1 MTREML
7 SVALARQVGR
17 VLTPDLAIAIARE
30 ADSDPDFTVDPL
42 QFEPRAWGDFTFQC
56 ETLAAAGPPLRQQRV
71 SYLYET
77 QSESPPRPDW
87 ARLLVM
93 QRRGHH
99 VIFTARHG
107 DARRLVASI
116 WLFLDWNID
125 TAARTVTDDLF
136 YVEPAHRGGMLAAR
150 LWQYAEAS
158 LFAFGV
164 REAVFHSRIDNGAQR
179 LARFLGYRPISVRV
193 TKTHTGDDFA
203 VVPTRHKEVFGDSI
217 V

>member
-17 VLTPDLAIAIARE
+17 VLTPDLAVAIARE
-30 ADSDPDFTVDPL
+30 ADSEPDFTVDPI
-42 QFEPRAWGDFTFQC
+42 QFAPRVWGDFSFQC
-56 ETLAAAGPPLRQQRV
+56 ETLAAAGLPLRQQRV

-77 QSESPPRPDW
+77 QPALPARPDW

-107 DARRLVASI
+107 EARRLVASI
-116 WLFLDWNID
+116 WLFLDWSID
-125 TAARTVTDDLF
+125 TEARTVTDDLF

-150 LWQYAEAS
+150 LWQYAES
-158 LFAFGV
+158 SMFAFGV
-164 REAVFHSRIDNGAQR
+164 RDAVFHSRLDNGAAR
-179 LARFLGYRPISVRV
+179 LARYLGYRAVATRV
-193 TKTHTGDDFA
+193 TKTHLGDDFA
-203 VVPTRHKEVFGDSI
+203 EVPTRRKEVFGDSI